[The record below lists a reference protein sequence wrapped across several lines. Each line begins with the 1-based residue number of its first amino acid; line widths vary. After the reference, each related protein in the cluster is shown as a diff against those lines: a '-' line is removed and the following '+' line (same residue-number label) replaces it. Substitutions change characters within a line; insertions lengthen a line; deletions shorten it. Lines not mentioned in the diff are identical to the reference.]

1 MNEMANLVID
11 RKGRLMITTKDNIPY
26 REVVGV
32 TAPIDYNYC
41 LELISDKNYNELLT
55 FTYKYEIK
63 Y

>member
-1 MNEMANLVID
+1 MKELANLVID

-32 TAPIDYNYC
+32 TIPIDYVDC

-55 FTYKYEIK
+55 FIYKYEIK
-63 Y
+63 F